1 MLSRRAM
8 RQRAN
13 MGAWAVVFRRVSFEG
28 RTASRRLTDDWR
40 HADPLL
46 DGGFQSA
53 LQRDGLHTSRVSVLP
68 ETDVARVQ
76 RWCRGRVPE
85 HVRDEVRVEVDVAE
99 RHLTIVECRPPW
111 RADMGVEWTRFPIAR
126 LRYVK
131 TTGVWSLYWRDRNL
145 RFHAYDR
152 VASTASVE
160 ELLAE
165 VDRDPTAIFWG

>member
-1 MLSRRAM
+1 M
-8 RQRAN
+8 
-13 MGAWAVVFRRVSFEG
+13 
-28 RTASRRLTDDWR
+28 
-40 HADPLL
+40 
-46 DGGFQSA
+46 
-53 LQRDGLHTSRVSVLP
+53 HTSRVSVLP

-85 HVRDEVRVEVDVAE
+85 RVRDEVRVEVDVAD

-111 RADMGVEWTRFPIAR
+111 RADMGAEWTRFPIAR

-145 RFHAYDR
+145 RFHAYDL
-152 VASTASVE
+152 AAPTASIE

-165 VDRDPTAIFWG
+165 LDRDPTAIFWG

>member
-1 MLSRRAM
+1 MFP
-8 RQRAN
+8 
-13 MGAWAVVFRRVSFEG
+13 FRMSSVCG
-28 RTASRRLTDDWR
+28 R
-40 HADPLL
+40 
-46 DGGFQSA
+46 FQSA

-99 RHLTIVECRPPW
+99 RHVTIVECRPPW
-111 RADMGVEWTRFPIAR
+111 RADMGVGWTRFPIAR

-131 TTGVWSLYWRDRNL
+131 STGVWSLYWRDRNL

>member
-1 MLSRRAM
+1 VGPTLVTTHRTPPGRNDHHPPGARIREERR
-8 RQRAN
+8 
-13 MGAWAVVFRRVSFEG
+13 
-28 RTASRRLTDDWR
+28 
-40 HADPLL
+40 
-46 DGGFQSA
+46 GGFQSA

-99 RHLTIVECRPPW
+99 RHVTIVECRPPW
-111 RADMGVEWTRFPIAR
+111 RADMGVDWTRFPIAR